1 MLTTVTRL
9 QSMEQKLDMS
19 GFKVLTGQQICID
32 PEKEPQWSQLA
43 AGLNEKTQLGDFLPP
58 VQPKGTTFLI
68 SFCKQLVIK
77 SHNC

>member
-1 MLTTVTRL
+1 MFLFL
-9 QSMEQKLDMS
+9 CYLLYKN
-19 GFKVLTGQQICID
+19 
-32 PEKEPQWSQLA
+32 EKRHFYL